1 MPVAAAARR
10 PVSKSVSCFRP
21 QSRRHRTR
29 RDDAPHDG
37 ASPPASSEQRP
48 VVLGAGTGARPRAR
62 QPADDPASSSV
73 AKLFECRAKRWQSP
87 PVEPYTSA
95 NGLSRRHAACDRRRV
110 TGAVRRRARSA
121 AVRGRDFDLPRHS
134 HYSGVIPMV
143 FEHSAVAY
151 TLHGVVRYPAIER
164 VVERVPTDAR
174 RVASPFQKRVIAHE
188 NRICARV
195 RSNRKMDSARSG
207 KRTAEWQISR
217 KPNAKPPYKGKRKRS
232 TARKT
237 VNHAVNRRAM
247 PMKDSCDRGNR
258 YNTLLAVRATIHAY
272 SDHREL
278 SLTPS

>member
-1 MPVAAAARR
+1 MVDAGGSRCKEASQSVSQLFQAAKPPPPYAPGRRAARR
-10 PVSKSVSCFRP
+10 GVSQRAATPGLGGRP
-21 QSRRHRTR
+21 GPGHV
-29 RDDAPHDG
+29 A
-37 ASPPASSEQRP
+37 
-48 VVLGAGTGARPRAR
+48 RAR
-62 QPADDPASSSV
+62 GSRQNPASSSV

-232 TARKT
+232 TAR
-237 VNHAVNRRAM
+237 NREPCRDATCDADERFLRPGKSLQHYPSGPGHDTRVQRPPRA
-247 PMKDSCDRGNR
+247 
-258 YNTLLAVRATIHAY
+258 
-272 SDHREL
+272 
-278 SLTPS
+278 

>member
-1 MPVAAAARR
+1 MVDAGGSRCKEASQSVSQLFQAAKPPPPYAPGRRAARR
-10 PVSKSVSCFRP
+10 GVS
-21 QSRRHRTR
+21 QRR
-29 RDDAPHDG
+29 
-37 ASPPASSEQRP
+37 ASSDT
-48 VVLGAGTGARPRAR
+48 AGGGGSGPGPGHVARAR
-62 QPADDPASSSV
+62 GSRQNPASSSV

-188 NRICARV
+188 NRICAPGYV
-195 RSNRKMDSARSG
+195 VIE
-207 KRTAEWQISR
+207 KRT
-217 KPNAKPPYKGKRKRS
+217 
-232 TARKT
+232 
-237 VNHAVNRRAM
+237 
-247 PMKDSCDRGNR
+247 
-258 YNTLLAVRATIHAY
+258 VRAAV
-272 SDHREL
+272 SGQRRGK
-278 SLTPS
+278 

>member
-10 PVSKSVSCFRP
+10 PVSQSVSCFRP

-29 RDDAPHDG
+29 RDDAPRDG
-37 ASPPASSEQRP
+37 ASPSEQRQP
-48 VVLGAGTGARPRAR
+48 TPGPGHGSR
-62 QPADDPASSSV
+62 QNPASSSV

-95 NGLSRRHAACDRRRV
+95 NGLSRRHASCDRRRV

-195 RSNRKMDSARSG
+195 RSNRKKDSARSS
-207 KRTAEWQISR
+207 KRTAAWQISR
-217 KPNAKPPYKGKRKRS
+217 KPNAKPPYKGTRKRS
-232 TARKT
+232 APRKDVLDRRIGKIAR
-237 VNHAVNRRAM
+237 
-247 PMKDSCDRGNR
+247 CDRGNR
-258 YNTLLAVRATIHAY
+258 YNAILAVRATIHAY

>member
-10 PVSKSVSCFRP
+10 PVSQSVSCFRP

-29 RDDAPHDG
+29 RDDAPRDG
-37 ASPPASSEQRP
+37 ASPSEQRHP
-48 VVLGAGTGARPRAR
+48 RVGGRPGPGHVARAR
-62 QPADDPASSSV
+62 GSRQNPASSSV

-232 TARKT
+232 TAR
-237 VNHAVNRRAM
+237 NREPCREPTCDADERFLRPGKSLQHYPSGPGHDTRVQRPPRA
-247 PMKDSCDRGNR
+247 
-258 YNTLLAVRATIHAY
+258 
-272 SDHREL
+272 
-278 SLTPS
+278 

>member
-1 MPVAAAARR
+1 MVDAGGSRCKEASQSVSQLFQAAKPPPPYAPGRRAARR
-10 PVSKSVSCFRP
+10 GVSQRAATRP
-21 QSRRHRTR
+21 GGHGSR
-29 RDDAPHDG
+29 
-37 ASPPASSEQRP
+37 QN
-48 VVLGAGTGARPRAR
+48 
-62 QPADDPASSSV
+62 PASSSV

-232 TARKT
+232 TAR
-237 VNHAVNRRAM
+237 NREPCREPTCDADERFLRPGKSLQHYPSGPGHDTRVQRPPRA
-247 PMKDSCDRGNR
+247 
-258 YNTLLAVRATIHAY
+258 
-272 SDHREL
+272 
-278 SLTPS
+278 

>member
-10 PVSKSVSCFRP
+10 PVSQSVSCFRP

-29 RDDAPHDG
+29 RDDAPRDG
-37 ASPPASSEQRP
+37 ASPSEQRHP
-48 VVLGAGTGARPRAR
+48 RVGGRPGPGHVARAR
-62 QPADDPASSSV
+62 GSRQNPASSSV

-232 TARKT
+232 TAR
-237 VNHAVNRRAM
+237 NRE
-247 PMKDSCDRGNR
+247 PC
-258 YNTLLAVRATIHAY
+258 LLG
-272 SDHREL
+272 REL
-278 SLTPS
+278 VKGLNI